1 MTLKSICTSVL
12 IFVGTQLNAQDCP
25 QFNGENNGKPVKVTF
40 YTEADACFTMTQNG
54 AVLNASES
62 KRVVFYM
69 DYGTVKTKVKLSNGT
84 ELEKSVIVGNT
95 AIAAVTME
103 ITYNEKKNTWDIKNR
118 LGQGEVTAETKAQW
132 DADADAM
139 NAKMVA
145 DKAARDKEWDDKRAA
160 EQAEREAE
168 KANEQPKYT
177 IQKVDTHVDTDIQQV
192 DTKLSSSSSTSSSSS
207 SSSSNSSSSS
217 ASMTNSNNGESIT
230 KGSNMYEI
238 QVMCNGNGVANTYVS
253 LAVKDFIYGTCLTD
267 ETGYCK
273 LYSNEVIS
281 CSYPIDIKGAKSSGT
296 GGENASANASSTWS
310 IDGYYYINCDKG
322 TLFKIDEAA
331 KGMGE
336 MMGIPA
342 SQILSGWGF

>member
-1 MTLKSICTSVL
+1 MSIKSICTLSLVL
-12 IFVGTQLNAQDCP
+12 FGAQLNAQDCP
-25 QFNGENNGKPVKVTF
+25 QFNAENTGKPVKVTF
-40 YTEADACFTMTQNG
+40 YTEANACFTMTQNG
-54 AVLNASES
+54 AVLNETDS

-84 ELEKSVIVGNT
+84 ELEKSVMAGNT
-95 AIAAVTME
+95 LAAITME
-103 ITYNEKKNTWDIKNR
+103 ITYNEKKDSWDIKNR

-139 NAKMVA
+139 NAKMEA

-160 EQAEREAE
+160 EQAAREAE

-192 DTKLSSSSSTSSSSS
+192 DTKLSSTSSSNSSSS
-207 SSSSNSSSSS
+207 SSSSNAS
-217 ASMTNSNNGESIT
+217 AGSGNANDGKTVT
-230 KGSNMYEI
+230 KGSNMYEV

-267 ETGYCK
+267 ESGYCK
-273 LYSNEVIS
+273 LYTNEVIS
-281 CSYPIDIKGAKSSGT
+281 CSYPIDIKGAKSAGA
-296 GGENASANASSTWS
+296 GGDNASANASSTWS
-310 IDGYYYINCDKG
+310 IEGFYYLNCDKG
-322 TLFKIDEAA
+322 TLFKLDEAA

>member
-1 MTLKSICTSVL
+1 MFIKSFCTLSLVL
-12 IFVGTQLNAQDCP
+12 FGAQLNAQDCP
-25 QFNGENNGKPVKVTF
+25 QYNAENNGQPVKVTF
-40 YTEADACFTMTQNG
+40 YTEADVCFTMTKNG
-54 AVLNASES
+54 AALNESDS

-69 DYGTVKTKVKLSNGT
+69 DYGNVKTKVKLSNGI

-95 AIAAVTME
+95 AMAAVTME

-118 LGQGEVTAETKAQW
+118 IGQGEVTAETKAKW

-139 NAKMVA
+139 KAKMDA

-160 EQAEREAE
+160 EQAAREAE

-177 IQKVDTHVDTDIQQV
+177 IQKVDTQIDTDIQQV
-192 DTKLSSSSSTSSSSS
+192 DTKLSSSPASSSTNP
-207 SSSSNSSSSS
+207 SNSSPSSTNES
-217 ASMTNSNNGESIT
+217 NSNDGKSLT

-238 QVMCNGNGVANTYVS
+238 QVMCNGNAVANTYVS

-273 LYSNEVIS
+273 LYTNEAIS
-281 CSYPIDIKGAKSSGT
+281 CSYPIDIKGAKSAGA
-296 GGENASANASSTWS
+296 GGDNASANASSTWS
-310 IDGYYYINCDKG
+310 IEGYYFLNCNEG
-322 TLFKIDEAA
+322 TLFKLDQAA